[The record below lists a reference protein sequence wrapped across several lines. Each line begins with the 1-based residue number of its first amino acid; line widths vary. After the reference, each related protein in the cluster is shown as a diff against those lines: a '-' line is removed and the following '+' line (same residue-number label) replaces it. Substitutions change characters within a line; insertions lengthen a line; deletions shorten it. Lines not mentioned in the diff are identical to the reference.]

1 MTACFKR
8 FSSLC
13 GNKRRSWDA
22 YECITDRAG
31 AGNGCARPPAPPPI
45 ACALE
50 RDAYTDNLTGL
61 GNRMG
66 YGHAVDELWDAQ
78 DPFTVALVDLDNLK
92 YANDAFGHDEGNH
105 YILTVAELLRA
116 CCREG
121 DGSGAY
127 RIGGDEFVLI
137 SPRDTESS
145 LASRLEKARDELVEK
160 STATEPMTFSF
171 SYGCSKVHPDE
182 GGSRKDITADADRKM
197 YRYKLAHRSAQQRMR
212 NVPGAAAARGGDF
225 NARFFT
231 ERVFEALAMAVPGRY
246 QFVIDIE
253 SDRSRWSANA
263 VTDLGIPSANLE
275 NTTKVWGEHVHAD
288 DLSAYLEG
296 AGELLQGK
304 THYLA
309 AQYRARDAA
318 GSFMVCECR
327 AFRLDGN
334 ADTGIPSLIAGVITN
349 RSIAENTDLATGLGD
364 IRSLMAA
371 VDDCRYGQDSCG
383 LLGIKVDGA
392 AEINATLG
400 YEAGDRALSLLV
412 ALDQELLDEVYR
424 RVREV
429 VASHDSSVGFL
440 PSMGVYMLESAQDL
454 GDDCYAK
461 ASFANTQ
468 GKEHFETRIW
478 FFRAADWKRQ
488 FDEHLMLSDF
498 HYALR
503 QGRIGFALQP
513 QIVLG
518 RGSICGAEALARWRT
533 DDVELDPEE
542 FIPVLERTGF
552 IVMLDKYIWKSVVA
566 WLRDQLRRGFQPV
579 PILFNISPADL
590 ESLLAN
596 TLLVERA
603 GIVALGEQGAKE
615 PPAKDDAFRKGFFAR

>member
-145 LASRLEKARDELVEK
+145 LTSRLEKARDELVEK

-566 WLRDQLRRGFQPV
+566 WLHDQLRRGFQPV